1 MYFMTIKLMVK
12 KFVKFFFNI
21 LPNLR
26 LLYSSDLFDKAWY
39 LEHNPDVRR
48 AKVNPYSHYLRYG
61 GFEGRDPSEK
71 FSSQWYLNTYKD
83 VQKAE
88 INPLIHFLR
97 YGKSEGR
104 KPKPDQ
110 KQSISSLTPQEE
122 LDIALIRGSGLFD
135 EEMYLEN
142 NPDVAQAKMDPV
154 VHYLKYGGN
163 ERDVLPHF
171 HTKWYLD
178 TYPDVKSKGMNPLVH
193 YLKYGRDSG
202 YQPQSPTFELRKM
215 HDYAKETNSIIFE
228 DIPERVFLRRPNVIG
243 SFSGELKEG
252 YTYCPPA
259 YVSVLE
265 NATVFGGSSL
275 VISKEEIILS
285 DEMVDF
291 NSKEIGIKPPF
302 VERRGEN
309 KVNLKYGKY
318 YSASR
323 IKEGILLS
331 CDHDYNYFHWLVE
344 CLTKLV
350 FVDELGQFKDLPLLI
365 QKGLD
370 ANLEAALKLA
380 NIHNRKLIYLEPKT
394 AYRVEQ
400 LVFPSALSR
409 ILDRYEG
416 SPIFDVDIVLS
427 HKWISK
433 VGKILKKDVH
443 TNQKPWRKLFLTR
456 TKGLRLLGNLE
467 ELERM
472 LLEQNFE
479 IVVTDSLSFSSQVV
493 LFSQA
498 AMIVAPTGAA
508 LTNMLFCPPGTKSII
523 LMSNHEVTNF
533 YFWQEFGDVSN
544 LDITIIAGQ
553 RLFKHTTYRTGVH
566 DDYVVDTNIVLEE
579 IKKANK
585 F

>member
-1 MYFMTIKLMVK
+1 MNNMNNMNNKVHNNLLKNIARRFKKYSYNFIYFTISAPIISLIFSQESRISAQSKYKKYKKL
-12 KFVKFFFNI
+12 
-21 LPNLR
+21 L
-26 LLYSSDLFDKAWY
+26 
-39 LEHNPDVRR
+39 
-48 AKVNPYSHYLRYG
+48 
-61 GFEGRDPSEK
+61 
-71 FSSQWYLNTYKD
+71 KD
-83 VQKAE
+83 QR
-88 INPLIHFLR
+88 I
-97 YGKSEGR
+97 GKSEGR
-104 KPKPDQ
+104 KPKP
-110 KQSISSLTPQEE
+110 E
-122 LDIALIRGSGLFD
+122 DIALIRASDLFD

-154 VHYLKYGGN
+154 FHYLKHGGT

-171 HTKWYLD
+171 DSKWYLD

-202 YQPQSPTFELRKM
+202 YQPKLPTFELRKM
-215 HDYAKETNSIIFE
+215 YDYAKETNSIIFE
-228 DIPERVFLRRPNVIG
+228 DVPERVFLRRPDVTG

-252 YTYCPPA
+252 HTYCPPA

-265 NATVFGGSSL
+265 NATIFGGSSL
-275 VISKEEIILS
+275 VVSKEEIVLS

-291 NSKEIGIKPPF
+291 NSKEIGTKPPF
-302 VERRGEN
+302 VERHFEN
-309 KVNLKYGKY
+309 KVKLKYGKY
-318 YSASR
+318 YSSSL

-344 CLTKLV
+344 CLPKLILI
-350 FVDELGQFKDLPLLI
+350 DKLGQFKDLPLLI
-365 QKGLD
+365 PQVLH
-370 ANLEAALKLA
+370 ANLYAALNLV

-400 LVFPSALSR
+400 LIFPSALSR

-427 HKWISK
+427 HKWISEA
-433 VGKILKKDVH
+433 GKILKKDVH
-443 TNQKPWRKLFLTR
+443 TKQKPWRKLFLTR

-479 IVVTDSLSFSSQVV
+479 IVVTDSLSFSSQAV

-508 LTNMLFCPPGTKSII
+508 LTNMLFCPPGTKSIV

-533 YFWQEFGDVSN
+533 YFWQELGDISN
-544 LDITIIAGQ
+544 LDITIIAGK

-566 DDYVVDTNIVLEE
+566 DDFVIDVDLLREE
-579 IKKANK
+579 ITKNVPKGASVEQV
-585 F
+585 FP

>member
-1 MYFMTIKLMVK
+1 MNNMNNKVHNNLLKNIARRFKKYSYNFIYFTISAPIISLIFSQESRISAQSKYKKYKKL
-12 KFVKFFFNI
+12 
-21 LPNLR
+21 L
-26 LLYSSDLFDKAWY
+26 
-39 LEHNPDVRR
+39 
-48 AKVNPYSHYLRYG
+48 
-61 GFEGRDPSEK
+61 
-71 FSSQWYLNTYKD
+71 KD
-83 VQKAE
+83 QR
-88 INPLIHFLR
+88 I
-97 YGKSEGR
+97 GKSEGR

-110 KQSISSLTPQEE
+110 KQSISLLTPQEE
-122 LDIALIRGSGLFD
+122 LDIALIRASDLFD

-154 VHYLKYGGN
+154 FHYLKHGGT

-171 HTKWYLD
+171 DSKWYLD

-202 YQPQSPTFELRKM
+202 YQPKLPTFELRKM
-215 HDYAKETNSIIFE
+215 YDYAKETNSIIFE
-228 DIPERVFLRRPNVIG
+228 DVPERVFLRRPDVTG

-252 YTYCPPA
+252 HTYCPPA

-265 NATVFGGSSL
+265 NATIFGGSSL
-275 VISKEEIILS
+275 VVSKEEIVLS

-291 NSKEIGIKPPF
+291 NSKEIGTKPPF
-302 VERRGEN
+302 VERHFEN
-309 KVNLKYGKY
+309 KVKLKYGKY
-318 YSASR
+318 YSSSL

-344 CLTKLV
+344 CLPKLILI
-350 FVDELGQFKDLPLLI
+350 DKLGQFKDLPLLI
-365 QKGLD
+365 PQVLH
-370 ANLEAALKLA
+370 ANLYAALNLV

-400 LVFPSALSR
+400 LIFPSALSR

-427 HKWISK
+427 HKWISEA
-433 VGKILKKDVH
+433 GKILKKDVH
-443 TNQKPWRKLFLTR
+443 TKQKPWRKLFLTR

-479 IVVTDSLSFSSQVV
+479 IVVTDSLSFSSQAV

-508 LTNMLFCPPGTKSII
+508 LTNMLFCPPGTKSIV

-533 YFWQEFGDVSN
+533 YFWQELGDISN
-544 LDITIIAGQ
+544 LDITIIAGK

-566 DDYVVDTNIVLEE
+566 DDFVIDVDLLREE
-579 IKKANK
+579 ITKNVPKGASVEQV
-585 F
+585 FP